1 MAKQL
6 KRRLAILS
14 AAVLMQSTLV
24 GLSAQAQSSAN
35 SEPPNTVVAVMLN
48 TESVRA
54 AKVEVADEPRVE
66 VLLLRAQLKREV
78 CTADVKRLM
87 EQAYDLIFHGAEIP
101 LGGGEAILLAK

>member
-35 SEPPNTVVAVMLN
+35 SEPNTVVAVMLN

-66 VLLLRAQLKREV
+66 VLLLRAQLKQEV

-87 EQAYDLIFHGAEIP
+87 EQAYDLIFRGAEIP
-101 LGGGEAILLAK
+101 LGGDEAILLAK